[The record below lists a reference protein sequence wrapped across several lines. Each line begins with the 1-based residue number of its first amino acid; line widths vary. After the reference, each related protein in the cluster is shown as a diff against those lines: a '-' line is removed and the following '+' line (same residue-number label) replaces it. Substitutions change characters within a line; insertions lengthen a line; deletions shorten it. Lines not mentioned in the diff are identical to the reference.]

1 MKLMVR
7 SVHRWDSA
15 VLRAALWAAL
25 AARLVRY
32 RLRRHGLQARVP
44 RPPRLGPRGTRGVM
58 GALRRLDATCL
69 ERALVQQAWLAS
81 LGSLRDVVIGI
92 PPGGMADT
100 PAHAWVDGTDT
111 ASAGQYLELH
121 RLPPPTWSANS
132 HCAPPLRSQRPR
144 P

>member
-1 MKLMVR
+1 MGR
-7 SVHRWDSA
+7 SVHRWDST
-15 VLRAALWAAL
+15 VVRAALWAAV

-32 RLRRHGLQARVP
+32 RLRRYGLQARVP

-58 GALRRLDATCL
+58 GALRRLDSTCL

-92 PPGGMADT
+92 SPGGMADA
-100 PAHAWVDGTDT
+100 PAHAWVDGTDA
-111 ASAGQYLELH
+111 ASARQYLELH
-121 RLPPPTWSANS
+121 RLPPPTWSAEL
-132 HCAPPLRSQRPR
+132 HGAIPGRGQRRR